1 MSQDAAVCQL
11 NENARRL
18 LKDFHR
24 LHLSVRGSD
33 YSISFDKDVE
43 LVLGLDFPSFK
54 QGAERLVERGLAQ
67 RVGHDSYRLT
77 ADGVR
82 TAEDERRLDAHLPLR
97 DPETLRQELDVQ
109 AEVWRQN
116 GLARNLLA
124 LLHEW
129 SLKAA
134 GRPFFVTPNPETF
147 GRTGLNDE
155 TYMQAASRL
164 IAKHL
169 ATWAGPPR
177 YVTITDAGIR
187 VAEDEGALRSELPV
201 GPVSAGISGSARS
214 ERKIIPMPD
223 KKKVFVIHG
232 RCEPARH
239 EMGVFLRSLG
249 LEPVWFRDVRK
260 NMGGTAHVIKVVER
274 GMAEAHGVL
283 ALVTPDE
290 FSVLRPSM
298 RKPGESG
305 EIVERWQA
313 RPNVLFEAGMAYM
326 RDPDRVAFVLFGE
339 VKLFTDTSGMCL
351 FWPNNDHGPDSYR
364 AQLRDLLG
372 GGMQCAIN
380 DKHDW
385 MTSGDFNTV
394 ISGLSGVS
402 PLDPFR
408 AAS

>member
-134 GRPFFVTPNPETF
+134 GRPFFVTPNPEKF

-283 ALVTPDE
+283 ACCPKTGPGMNLGAFAIAAPQR
-290 FSVLRPSM
+290 RPLA
-298 RKPGESG
+298 RGRPGT
-305 EIVERWQA
+305 IVPGRETS
-313 RPNVLFEAGMAYM
+313 EAG
-326 RDPDRVAFVLFGE
+326 RPI
-339 VKLFTDTSGMCL
+339 
-351 FWPNNDHGPDSYR
+351 P
-364 AQLRDLLG
+364 
-372 GGMQCAIN
+372 
-380 DKHDW
+380 
-385 MTSGDFNTV
+385 
-394 ISGLSGVS
+394 ISGPSDGR
-402 PLDPFR
+402 LDPS
-408 AAS
+408 AAAAGHRVPASREPGAPRTTRHAAPAVH